1 MRSVVEVSISSEFQQ
16 FIERQVSLGAYT
28 TPSEVVGDALRLLQ
42 LHDRE
47 REALFNDL
55 RQKIAIGV
63 EQLDRG
69 DSRDRGDSIDAGEV
83 FNELRRRN
91 AQLQAKSR

>member
-1 MRSVVEVSISSEFQQ
+1 MEVSISSEFQQ

-28 TPSEVVGDALRLLQ
+28 TPSEVIGDALRLLQ

-47 REALFNDL
+47 REALVNDL
-55 RQKIAIGV
+55 RQKIAVGI

-69 DSRDRGDSIDAGEV
+69 DSIGAGEV
-83 FNELRRRN
+83 FDELRRRN
-91 AQLQAKSR
+91 AQLQEKSRR